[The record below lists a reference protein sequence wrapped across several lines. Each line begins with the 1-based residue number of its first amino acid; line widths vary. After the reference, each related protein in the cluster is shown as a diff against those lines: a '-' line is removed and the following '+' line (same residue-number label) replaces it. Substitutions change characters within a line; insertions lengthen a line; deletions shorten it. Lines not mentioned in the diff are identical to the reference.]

1 MKISNLFS
9 NEKKAST
16 FQIAILL
23 LFNEKTEF
31 LVKDIMD
38 LTQIKMDTLVQV
50 LAVLFKTKL
59 LVSDEE
65 EIEENDIQ
73 PNTPVRLFMNY
84 KK

>member
-1 MKISNLFS
+1 
-9 NEKKAST
+9 
-16 FQIAILL
+16 
-23 LFNEKTEF
+23 
-31 LVKDIMD
+31 MD